1 MTYYID
7 DRDYSSVLYEN
18 NSYKRKLSRRL
29 KEYK

>member
-7 DRDYSSVLYEN
+7 DKDYSSVLYEN
-18 NSYKRKLSRRL
+18 NSDKRRLSKRL